1 MKTYLVITASLHTKY
16 GIRDYEHRLRTYIDS
31 IVHTLKVLPKDV
43 IPIIVE
49 NNGPRSTP
57 LDTLGCEVLYTD
69 NNSLQFRHKGGNELA
84 DIKDVLRHYDI
95 QDDDLVV
102 KLTGRYKLLS
112 DHFFKELT
120 EEHDAFVKYF
130 NVCTK
135 EFMPGQD
142 CVLGL
147 IALKA
152 KHWKKFDYAYTRSPE
167 VEMAVY
173 TTRQCQTKSL
183 TDLDLLCCFADD
195 HRTLHV

>member
-1 MKTYLVITASLHTKY
+1 MKTYLIITASLDAKY
-16 GIRDYEHRLRTYIDS
+16 GVRDYEHRKITYIDS
-31 IVHTLKVLPKDV
+31 ITQTLKVLPKDV

-57 LDTLGCEVLYTD
+57 LDTLGCEVFYTN
-69 NNSLQFRHKGGNELA
+69 NNSLCFRHKGGNELA
-84 DIKDVLRHYDI
+84 DIKDVLIHYDI
-95 QDDDLVV
+95 KDEDLVV
-102 KLTGRYKLLS
+102 KLTGRYKMLS
-112 DHFFKELT
+112 DTFFKEIT
-120 EEHDAFVKYF
+120 EDHDAYVKYF

-147 IALKA
+147 MALRA
-152 KHWKKFDYAYTRSPE
+152 DHWKKFDYTYERSPE

-173 TTRQCQTKSL
+173 TATKCRAKSL
-183 TDLDLLCCFADD
+183 INLDVLCCFADD